1 MKPNYKFILNQT
13 VPFEEGPSCELKSER
28 KDPVGSINQNV
39 DRYVVAYLN
48 SKIEGSIYWGI
59 TNDGEVVGVNLDKT
73 QRDRVRQLVDQKLR
87 NCDPFVSPEAYRI
100 TFYNVFPDEDATYIK
115 DLFIVEVNVSIESS
129 QDQLHYTG
137 SHEAFLKTNSGTE
150 ILQGRRLEAEIHNRA
165 GTYSDDS
172 EVEPKRKETEDQPP
186 GQEEPE
192 GQSSQLEHPLEDF
205 ENPYDIARTAK
216 SDMFKGRDAEI
227 HRLQNAVRNGAH
239 TAIFGLQRMGKTS
252 LVEETLDR
260 ISSELKDKI
269 LFVKVD
275 LQSEG
280 RADTTYKD
288 LLDAIVRGI
297 RGIAGEILETYRREL
312 ETRLEFVDK
321 GYNKGDRQ
329 YMLRDYKEILEI
341 IVNGTKKKVV
351 LFLDEF
357 SELCQTIE
365 IHKERS
371 EDGSEMLV
379 DIHLMHW
386 FSALMK
392 DLEELVFI
400 IAVRPFVAEFDS
412 RNSIQ
417 LLKLMNSITLYHLD
431 KPAAEAL
438 MTDPLDG
445 KIEFP
450 KDCIDYLYDLTAG
463 HPYLIQLFL
472 HNIISQ
478 IQDEGRRIIEKQDI
492 IDFET
497 KMISDDSPHEAHF
510 VVLDSDYSIAS
521 VTDNDY
527 ADRGK
532 GVLGLIAKLGGGGW
546 VQRAKVREVLIE
558 EHEMVGHEI
567 DTLLAQFRSAK
578 ITEERRHNTKLE
590 YRISIPL
597 LRERYIKQNMYE
609 RYFR

>member
-1 MKPNYKFILNQT
+1 MFP
-13 VPFEEGPSCELKSER
+13 
-28 KDPVGSINQNV
+28 
-39 DRYVVAYLN
+39 
-48 SKIEGSIYWGI
+48 
-59 TNDGEVVGVNLDKT
+59 
-73 QRDRVRQLVDQKLR
+73 QR
-87 NCDPFVSPEAYRI
+87 AYRI
-100 TFYNVFPDEDATYIK
+100 TFYNVFPNEDATYSK

-150 ILQGRRLEAEIHNRA
+150 ILQGRRLEAEIHKRA
-165 GTYSDDS
+165 GTYSDNS
-172 EVEPKRKETEDQPP
+172 EVEPKLEEVEVQPP

-216 SDMFKGRDAEI
+216 SDMFKGRDKEI
-227 HRLQNAVRNGAH
+227 GQLLDAIENGRH

-297 RGIAGEILETYRREL
+297 RDIAGEIPETYRREL
-312 ETRLEFVDK
+312 ETRLEFVDRR
-321 GYNKGDRQ
+321 YNKGDGR
-329 YMLRDYKEILEI
+329 YMLQDYKEILEI
-341 IVNGTKKKVV
+341 IVKGTNKEVV

-365 IHKERS
+365 NHKKRPQDEL
-371 EDGSEMLV
+371 LV

-386 FSALMK
+386 FSSLMK
-392 DLEELVFI
+392 DLKGLMFI
-400 IAVRPFVAEFDS
+400 FAVRPFVAEYDS
-412 RNSIQ
+412 QNALQ
-417 LLKLMNSITLYHLD
+417 LLKLMNPTITLYHLD
-431 KPAAEAL
+431 KPATEAL
-438 MTDPLDG
+438 MTEPLGG
-445 KIEFP
+445 KIGYAEG
-450 KDCIDYLYDLTAG
+450 CIDDLYNLTAG

-472 HNIISQ
+472 YNIINE
-478 IQDEGRRIIEKQDI
+478 IKEEGRSTITKQDI
-492 IDFET
+492 TEFKKDL
-497 KMISDDSPHEAHF
+497 ISEGPAHEGHF
-510 VVLDSDYSIAS
+510 NILDSDYSIDSITIDSITNPHA
-521 VTDNDY
+521 
-527 ADRGK
+527 AQRGK
-532 GVLGLIAKLGGGGW
+532 GVLGLIAKLGGEQKDGW

-558 EHEMVGHEI
+558 EHKMTTHEI

-597 LRERYIKQNMYE
+597 LRERYVKQNMYE
-609 RYFR
+609 RFFR